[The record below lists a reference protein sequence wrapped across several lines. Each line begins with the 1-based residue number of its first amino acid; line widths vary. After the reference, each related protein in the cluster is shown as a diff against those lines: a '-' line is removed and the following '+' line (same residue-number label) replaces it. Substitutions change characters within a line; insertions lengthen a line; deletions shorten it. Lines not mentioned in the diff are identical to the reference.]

1 MPTSPR
7 RRARLASSLALALGT
22 AVALL
27 PAAPAGARP
36 AGDTLFPDQ
45 GNSGYQVRVYDVA
58 MDYQPLTNRAT
69 ARVLVRA
76 RAARTLDSFH
86 LDFSGPRVTEVLVDG
101 VAARHRR
108 QGAHELVVTPAEPVR
123 RGRFTVAVSW
133 QGEPPEHT
141 DADGST
147 EGWVRTSDGAV
158 ALGEPVGAMTWL
170 PSNNTPG
177 DKARFRYAIT
187 VPTGYE
193 VAANGDLVGRDES
206 ATSTTW
212 RWDARDPMATYL
224 AMVAIGQFDVHEST
238 TTSLDGRTI
247 PIWSFTDPTTGS
259 AAEARAALPE
269 IIAFNERLFGPYP
282 FTSAGLVVDD
292 ARVGYALETQTRAFY
307 PPGAATT
314 STVVHEVA
322 HQWVGN
328 AVTLTDWHDIWLAE
342 GFAVYAEWLYAA
354 EHGGPRPGQRFD
366 ALYAR
371 PASDD
376 LWSPAPTRFTDSAD
390 LFGEPVYLRGAMTLH
405 ALRQRVGDDDFF
417 AILRAWVR
425 RHDDANVRTRD
436 LVRLSE
442 RVSGEELSGL
452 FREWLVRDGKPR
464 GY

>member
-1 MPTSPR
+1 MPTSSC
-7 RRARLASSLALALGT
+7 RRARLAPALACVLGLVVGASA
-22 AVALL
+22 AVPAA
-27 PAAPAGARP
+27 AAPAR
-36 AGDTLFPDQ
+36 DTLFPQQ
-45 GNSGYQVRVYDVA
+45 GNSGYQVRAYAVA
-58 MDYQPLTNRAT
+58 MDYQPLTNRADAT
-69 ARVLVRA
+69 VLVRA
-76 RAARTLDSFH
+76 SARRSLDSFH

-108 QGAHELVVTPAEPVR
+108 TDAHELVVIPDEPVR
-123 RGRFTVAVSW
+123 RGRFTVSVSW
-133 QGEPPEHT
+133 SGVPPEHT

-147 EGWVRTSDGAV
+147 EGWVRTADGAI

-177 DKARFRYAIT
+177 DKARFHYEVT

-193 VAANGDLVGRDES
+193 VVANGDLVGRAET

-212 RWDARDPMATYL
+212 EWDARDPMATYL
-224 AMVAIGQFDVHEST
+224 AMVAIGQFDVHESE
-238 TTSLDGRTI
+238 TTSIDGRTL
-247 PIWSFTDPTTGS
+247 PIWSFTDVTAGD
-259 AAEARAALPE
+259 AARARAALPE
-269 IIAFNERLFGPYP
+269 IIAFGERLYGPYP

-307 PPGAATT
+307 PPGAATI

-342 GFAVYAEWLYAA
+342 GFAVYTEWLYDV
-354 EHGGPRPGQRFD
+354 EHGGPGPGERFRS
-366 ALYAR
+366 LYDR

-376 LWSPAPTRFTDSAD
+376 LWSPAPTRFTDPAD
-390 LFGEPVYLRGAMTLH
+390 LFGQPVYVRGAMTLH
-405 ALRQRVGDDDFF
+405 ALRREVGDRDFF
-417 AILRAWVR
+417 AILRAWTT
-425 RHDDANVRTRD
+425 RHHDSNVRTAD
-436 LVRLSE
+436 LVRLAE

-452 FREWLVRDGKPR
+452 FRDWLVRDGKPR

>member
-7 RRARLASSLALALGT
+7 RRARPAPTLAALALAAT
-22 AVALL
+22 LL
-27 PAAPAGARP
+27 PGAPASARP
-36 AGDTLFPDQ
+36 AGDTLFPSQ

-58 MDYQPLTNRAT
+58 MDYQPLTNRART
-69 ARVLVRA
+69 RVLVRA
-76 RAARTLDSFH
+76 SAKRTLDSFH

-101 VAARHRR
+101 VAAQHRR
-108 QGAHELVVTPAEPVR
+108 TGAHELVVTPSEPVR
-123 RGRFTVAVSW
+123 RGRFTVSVSW

-193 VAANGDLVGRDES
+193 VAANGDLVGRDET

-224 AMVAIGQFDVHEST
+224 AMVAIGQFDVHESA
-238 TTSLDGRTI
+238 TTSVDGRTI
-247 PIWSFTDPTTGS
+247 PIWSFTDPTTGD
-259 AAEARAALPE
+259 AADAREALPG
-269 IIAFNERLFGPYP
+269 ILAFNEELFGPYP

-342 GFAVYAEWLYAA
+342 GFATYAEWLYAA
-354 EHGGPRPGQRFD
+354 EHGGPRPGQRFK

-376 LWSPAPTRFTDSAD
+376 LWSPAPTRFTDSSQ
-390 LFGEPVYLRGAMTLH
+390 LFGAPVYTRGAMTLH
-405 ALRQRVGDDDFF
+405 ALRQRVGDADFF

-425 RHDDANVRTRD
+425 RHHDANVTTRD
-436 LVRLSE
+436 LLRLSE
-442 RVSGEELSGL
+442 RVSGEELDGL